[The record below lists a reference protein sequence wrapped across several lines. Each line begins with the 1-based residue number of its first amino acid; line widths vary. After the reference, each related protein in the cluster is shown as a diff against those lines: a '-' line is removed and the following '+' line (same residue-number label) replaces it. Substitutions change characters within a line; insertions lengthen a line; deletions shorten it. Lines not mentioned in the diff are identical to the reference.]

1 MAYNLNLNPS
11 TLQLVQNSGN
21 LPMVAKPL
29 YGILS
34 DVLYIG
40 GAHRIPYI
48 SIGGQALPTLMAC
61 VLLSNLGA
69 SITEVA
75 KDALVAEYGKKHK
88 ITGLQS
94 YAFMAAAAGG
104 ILGNLLGGYFLL
116 KAPPRTMF
124 FIFSVL
130 LSLQLVVS
138 LSAREEC
145 LGLPRPSNQIL
156 TRQSISETIRKQISD
171 LMIAINE
178 DSIFRPLIWIVTSIA
193 MVPILSELDRL
204 DSLPWSSSLP
214 DKEEDEN
221 FSLFVGSGD
230 LDGGFLSLEEIDEA
244 DYSLDVP
251 GIKKKTSDKKS
262 KSKKQ
267 KLSEVSEGSAED
279 VEAEPADAM
288 AEEKNVKAKKKKK
301 KSKKRKEKTT
311 EQEKEAATVSDN
323 KDDEEEEMLDEAEAY
338 SEFYAWNELRLH
350 PLLMKSISRLG
361 FKEPTPIQKACIP
374 AAAHQGKDVI
384 GAAETGSGKTLAFG
398 LPILQRL
405 LEEQEKAATKMLE
418 QKGDEAGNYAPKG
431 VLRAL
436 IITPT
441 RELAL
446 QVTDHLKEVAKG
458 INVRVVPIVGGMSA
472 EKQERL
478 LKTRPEIIVGT
489 PGRLWE
495 LISDGEKHLTE
506 LHSLSFFVLDEA
518 DRMVEAGHF
527 RELQSIIDLLPMTN
541 GVSQEQSQNTQNCVT
556 VSSLSRKKRQTF
568 VFSATLALSADFRKK
583 LKRGSL
589 KSKQSAE
596 GLNSI
601 EILSER
607 AGMKPN
613 AAIIDL
619 TNASILA
626 KNLEE
631 SFIECREEDKDAYLY
646 YILSVHGEGRTIV
659 FCTSIAALRHISSHL
674 RILGI
679 NVSTLHAQMQQRA
692 RLKAMDRFRA
702 NEHGILVATD
712 VAARGLDIPGVR
724 TVVHYQLPH
733 SAEVYVHRSGR
744 TARASAEG
752 CSIALISP
760 NDSAKFASLCKSFSK
775 ESIRR
780 FPLENSY
787 LPEVMKRVSLARQ
800 IDKILRKDSQERANK
815 SWLERSAESLEL
827 EMDNYDSEEERV
839 KNIKQKKA
847 SSTQL
852 KKLQQELSS
861 MLSRPLRPKTFSH
874 RYPAA
879 GGVTHLIQNQFEELA
894 KQNVDSNLA
903 SGENKRRKMV
913 VIGQDCLEPLQA
925 LRNAGREVHLDIKEM
940 AEKRRNVESLRRKR
954 KEEKKRNT

>member
-1 MAYNLNLNPS
+1 
-11 TLQLVQNSGN
+11 
-21 LPMVAKPL
+21 
-29 YGILS
+29 
-34 DVLYIG
+34 
-40 GAHRIPYI
+40 
-48 SIGGQALPTLMAC
+48 
-61 VLLSNLGA
+61 
-69 SITEVA
+69 
-75 KDALVAEYGKKHK
+75 
-88 ITGLQS
+88 
-94 YAFMAAAAGG
+94 MAAVS
-104 ILGNLLGGYFLL
+104 
-116 KAPPRTMF
+116 PPQQQEQE
-124 FIFSVL
+124 SA
-130 LSLQLVVS
+130 S
-138 LSAREEC
+138 LSKK
-145 LGLPRPSNQIL
+145 
-156 TRQSISETIRKQISD
+156 RKQKRKRRVHD
-171 LMIAINE
+171 
-178 DSIFRPLIWIVTSIA
+178 P
-193 MVPILSELDRL
+193 ELERL
-204 DSLPWSSSLP
+204 DSLPWNSSLR
-214 DKEEDEN
+214 DKEEDDT
-221 FSLFVGSGD
+221 FSLFIGSGD

-244 DYSLDVP
+244 NYGLDVP
-251 GIKKKTSDKKS
+251 GPKKKVSDKKS
-262 KSKKQ
+262 KSKKE
-267 KLSEVSEGSAED
+267 KLKEVTKGSAED
-279 VEAEPADAM
+279 VEAEPADEM
-288 AEEKNVKAKKKKK
+288 AEEKNAKAKKKKK
-301 KSKKRKEKTT
+301 KNKKRKAKTAQQGEEST
-311 EQEKEAATVSDN
+311 VVSDG
-323 KDDEEEEMLDEAEAY
+323 KDDEEEEMLEEAEAY

-361 FKEPTPIQKACIP
+361 FKEPTPIQRACIP

-405 LEEQEKAATKMLE
+405 LEEREKAANMIQE
-418 QKGDEAGNYAPKG
+418 KGEEAEKFAPKG

-446 QVTDHLKEVAKG
+446 QVTDHLKEVSKG

-495 LISDGEKHLTE
+495 LISEGEKHLVE

-527 RELQSIIDLLPMTN
+527 RELQSIIEMLPMTT
-541 GVSQEQSQNTQNCVT
+541 GVTKGQSQNTQNCVT

-589 KSKQSAE
+589 KSKQPAE

-607 AGMKPN
+607 AGMRPN

-631 SFIECREEDKDAYLY
+631 SFIECREEDKDSYLY
-646 YILSVHGEGRTIV
+646 YILSIHGEGRTIV
-659 FCTSIAALRHISSHL
+659 FCTSIAALRHISSLL

-692 RLKAMDRFRA
+692 RLKAIDRFRA

-744 TARASAEG
+744 TARASSDG

-760 NDSAKFASLCKSFSK
+760 NDSSKFASLCKSFAK
-775 ESIRR
+775 ESIKQ

-787 LPEVMKRVSLARQ
+787 LPEVMKRLSLARQ

-827 EMDNYDSEEERV
+827 VMENYDSEEERV
-839 KNIKQKKA
+839 NNFKQKKA
-847 SSTQL
+847 SSNQL
-852 KKLQQELSS
+852 KKLQQELNLL
-861 MLSRPLRPKTFSH
+861 LSRPLRPKSFSH

-879 GGVTHLIQNQFEELA
+879 AGVTHLIQHQFEELA
-894 KQNVDSNLA
+894 KQNVGGNLV
-903 SGENKRRKMV
+903 SGENKRRKLM
-913 VIGQDCLEPLQA
+913 VIGQDCMEPLQA
-925 LRNAGREVHLDIKEM
+925 LRNAGHEVHMDVKEM

-954 KEEKKRNT
+954 KEEKKRLRDQRRKQKKKLEGRQ

>member
-1 MAYNLNLNPS
+1 
-11 TLQLVQNSGN
+11 
-21 LPMVAKPL
+21 
-29 YGILS
+29 
-34 DVLYIG
+34 
-40 GAHRIPYI
+40 
-48 SIGGQALPTLMAC
+48 
-61 VLLSNLGA
+61 
-69 SITEVA
+69 
-75 KDALVAEYGKKHK
+75 
-88 ITGLQS
+88 
-94 YAFMAAAAGG
+94 MAA
-104 ILGNLLGGYFLL
+104 LS
-116 KAPPRTMF
+116 APQQEGEKE
-124 FIFSVL
+124 L
-130 LSLQLVVS
+130 VS
-138 LSAREEC
+138 LSKKKK
-145 LGLPRPSNQIL
+145 QK
-156 TRQSISETIRKQISD
+156 RKRTKHD
-171 LMIAINE
+171 PEAE
-178 DSIFRPLIWIVTSIA
+178 
-193 MVPILSELDRL
+193 RL
-204 DSLPWSSSLP
+204 ESLPWNSSLP
-214 DKEEDEN
+214 DKEEDDS
-221 FSLFVGSGD
+221 FSLFIGSGD

-244 DYSLDVP
+244 DYGLDVP
-251 GIKKKTSDKKS
+251 GPKKEISNKKS

-267 KLSEVSEGSAED
+267 KLNEATEGSGGD
-279 VEAEPADAM
+279 VEAEPAERM
-288 AEEKNVKAKKKKK
+288 ADEKNVKDQKKKK
-301 KSKKRKEKTT
+301 KSKKKKAKTAQ
-311 EQEKEAATVSDN
+311 QEGESATVSDS
-323 KDDEEEEMLDEAEAY
+323 KDNEEEEMLNEAEAY
-338 SEFYAWNELRLH
+338 SEFYAWNALRLH

-361 FKEPTPIQKACIP
+361 FKEPTPIQRACIP

-398 LPILQRL
+398 LPIFQRL
-405 LEEQEKAATKMLE
+405 LEEQEKDANLLE
-418 QKGDEAGNYAPKG
+418 QKGGEAGKYAPKG

-446 QVTDHLKEVAKG
+446 QVTNHLKEFSKD

-495 LISDGEKHLTE
+495 LISEGEKHLVE

-518 DRMVEAGHF
+518 DRMVEVGHF
-527 RELQSIIDLLPMTN
+527 RELQSIIEMLPMTG
-541 GVSQEQSQNTQNCVT
+541 GVTGGQSQNTQNCVT

-583 LKRGSL
+583 LKCGSL

-607 AGMKPN
+607 AGMRPN
-613 AAIIDL
+613 AAIVDL

-631 SFIECREEDKDAYLY
+631 SFIECREEDKDSYLY
-646 YILSVHGEGRTIV
+646 YILSIHGEGRTIV
-659 FCTSIAALRHISSHL
+659 FCTSIAALRHISSIL

-692 RLKAMDRFRA
+692 RLKAIDRFRA

-744 TARASAEG
+744 TARASSDG

-760 NDSAKFASLCKSFSK
+760 NDSSKFASLCKSFAK
-775 ESIRR
+775 ESIKQ

-787 LPEVMKRVSLARQ
+787 LPEVMKRLSLACQ
-800 IDKILRKDSQERANK
+800 IDKISRKDSQERANK

-827 EMDNYDSEEERV
+827 VVENYDSEEERV
-839 KNIKQKKA
+839 KIFKQKKA
-847 SSTQL
+847 SSIHL
-852 KKLQQELSS
+852 KKLQQELNSL
-861 MLSRPLRPKTFSH
+861 LSQPLRPKTFSH

-879 GGVTHLIQNQFEELA
+879 AGVTHLLQHQFEELA
-894 KQNVDSNLA
+894 KQNGGGNLG
-903 SGENKRRKMV
+903 SGENKKRKLV
-913 VIGQDCLEPLQA
+913 VIGQDCVEPLQA
-925 LRNAGREVHLDIKEM
+925 LRNAGHEVHMGVKEM
-940 AEKRRNVESLRRKR
+940 AEKRRNVESLRKKR
-954 KEEKKRNT
+954 KEEKKRLRDQRRKQKKKFEGRQ